1 MLEVVLVVGVAVVL
15 IYLYYT
21 LQEYLKNPLKTLP
34 ELTKQ
39 EFSPPEPHAL
49 PTPLEVLKSS
59 EAGLFAN
66 LMGVFSKHIKETP
79 LSQALSQVFLQDLS
93 QVQNKDLDLL
103 TGIYKEADRPLEE
116 LCHELSNLAHGEY
129 KKRVKWVELLFVLAY
144 SDGVLGDQEREALLD
159 IGAFLGLE
167 NADFNQ
173 LYEGFA
179 GLTFEPLESLEVADF
194 EGFKAQVQEK
204 HLNLLDPKKWNKSY
218 LPQVM
223 LELWQFLKNP
233 QKESG
238 SF

>member
-1 MLEVVLVVGVAVVL
+1 MLEMVLIVGVAVVL

-21 LQEYLKNPLKTLP
+21 LQEYLKNPLKSPP
-34 ELTKQ
+34 EPKKQ

-49 PTPLEVLKSS
+49 PTPLDTLKNS
-59 EAGLFAN
+59 EAGLFAA

-79 LSQALSQVFLQDLS
+79 LSLALSQVFLQDLS
-93 QVQNKDLDLL
+93 QVFNKDIEPL
-103 TGIYKEADRPLEE
+103 TDIYKEADRPLEE
-116 LCHELSNLAHGEY
+116 LCNELSSLAHGEY

-144 SDGVLGDQEREALLD
+144 SDGVLGAEEKEALLD

-194 EGFKAQVQEK
+194 EGFKMQVQEK
-204 HLNLLDPKKWNKSY
+204 HLDLFNPKNWNKSY
-218 LPQVM
+218 LPDRM
-223 LELWQFLKNP
+223 LELWQLLKNP
-233 QKESG
+233 QSG
-238 SF
+238 N